1 MIRIQHLTKYYN
13 KGKPNECLALKDVS
27 LTIQDGEMV
36 AVMGKSGAG
45 KSTLLHVL
53 CGIDG
58 FTSGDVQVDDVHLSK
73 ISEGSL
79 AAFRNKTMGIVLQDY
94 GLIDDFTVQDNIMIP
109 LHFAGISGKQAKS
122 KTEDVL
128 RQLQIQE
135 FSRHKASQLSGGQRQ
150 RGGRT
155 RWKADTSARWK
166 NFVSWTGWG
175 RSFLTKR
182 RPASKKRR
190 GLFVFYLYYR
200 CSDIVASARWRRSM
214 RRMTNRYAM
223 TSGMVAP
230 IQATGLARQTP
241 VYPM

>member
-79 AAFRNKTMGIVLQDY
+79 AAFRNKTMGIVLQDKR
-94 GLIDDFTVQDNIMIP
+94 L
-109 LHFAGISGKQAKS
+109 
-122 KTEDVL
+122 E
-128 RQLQIQE
+128 
-135 FSRHKASQLSGGQRQ
+135 
-150 RGGRT
+150 
-155 RWKADTSARWK
+155 
-166 NFVSWTGWG
+166 
-175 RSFLTKR
+175 TK
-182 RPASKKRR
+182 
-190 GLFVFYLYYR
+190 V
-200 CSDIVASARWRRSM
+200 
-214 RRMTNRYAM
+214 
-223 TSGMVAP
+223 
-230 IQATGLARQTP
+230 
-241 VYPM
+241 

>member
-135 FSRHKASQLSGGQRQ
+135 FSRHKASQLSGG
-150 RGGRT
+150 RGSASPLLGPSST
-155 RWKADTSARWK
+155 LPGICWPTS
-166 NFVSWTGWG
+166 
-175 RSFLTKR
+175 
-182 RPASKKRR
+182 RPAPWMFKLQMKFSLCSK
-190 GLFVFYLYYR
+190 
-200 CSDIVASARWRRSM
+200 A
-214 RRMTNRYAM
+214 
-223 TSGMVAP
+223 
-230 IQATGLARQTP
+230 
-241 VYPM
+241 

>member
-1 MIRIQHLTKYYN
+1 MIRIQHLIKYYN

-73 ISEGSL
+73 ISEGGL

-94 GLIDDFTVQDNIMIP
+94 GLIDDFTVQDNVMIP

-122 KTEDVL
+122 KAEDVL
-128 RQLQIQE
+128 RQLQIRDL
-135 FSRHKASQLSGGQRQ
+135 SRHKASQLSGGQRQ
-150 RGGRT
+150 RVAIARAIVNSPRYLLADEPTGALDVQTTDEILTVFEGLHRAGITVVIVTHDSLVAERAGRLI
-155 RWKADTSARWK
+155 R
-166 NFVSWTGWG
+166 
-175 RSFLTKR
+175 L
-182 RPASKKRR
+182 
-190 GLFVFYLYYR
+190 
-200 CSDIVASARWRRSM
+200 SDGKILSQEPDEAVPS
-214 RRMTNRYAM
+214 
-223 TSGMVAP
+223 
-230 IQATGLARQTP
+230 
-241 VYPM
+241 

>member
-150 RGGRT
+150 RVAIARAIVNSPRYLLADEPTGALDVQTTDEILTVFEGLNRAGITVVIVTHDSLVAERAGRLIHL
-155 RWKADTSARWK
+155 RDGKILSHGPDGAVP
-166 NFVSWTGWG
+166 F
-175 RSFLTKR
+175 
-182 RPASKKRR
+182 
-190 GLFVFYLYYR
+190 
-200 CSDIVASARWRRSM
+200 
-214 RRMTNRYAM
+214 
-223 TSGMVAP
+223 
-230 IQATGLARQTP
+230 
-241 VYPM
+241 

>member
-150 RGGRT
+150 RVAIARAIVNSPRYLLADEPTGALDVQTTDEILTVFEGLNRAGITVVIVTHDSLVAERAGRLIHL
-155 RWKADTSARWK
+155 RDGKILS
-166 NFVSWTGWG
+166 
-175 RSFLTKR
+175 
-182 RPASKKRR
+182 R
-190 GLFVFYLYYR
+190 GPDGAVPF
-200 CSDIVASARWRRSM
+200 
-214 RRMTNRYAM
+214 
-223 TSGMVAP
+223 
-230 IQATGLARQTP
+230 
-241 VYPM
+241 

>member
-150 RGGRT
+150 RVAIARAIVNSPRYLLADEPTGALDVQTTDEILTVFEGLNRAGITVVIVTHDSLVAERAGRLIHL
-155 RWKADTSARWK
+155 RD
-166 NFVSWTGWG
+166 
-175 RSFLTKR
+175 
-182 RPASKKRR
+182 
-190 GLFVFYLYYR
+190 
-200 CSDIVASARWRRSM
+200 
-214 RRMTNRYAM
+214 
-223 TSGMVAP
+223 
-230 IQATGLARQTP
+230 
-241 VYPM
+241 

>member
-13 KGKPNECLALKDVS
+13 KGKPNECLALKDIS

-135 FSRHKASQLSGGQRQ
+135 LSRHKASQLSGGQRAARRHCSGHRQ
-150 RGGRT
+150 LSPVSAGR
-155 RWKADTSARWK
+155 RAD
-166 NFVSWTGWG
+166 
-175 RSFLTKR
+175 R
-182 RPASKKRR
+182 RPGCSN
-190 GLFVFYLYYR
+190 YR
-200 CSDIVASARWRRSM
+200 
-214 RRMTNRYAM
+214 
-223 TSGMVAP
+223 
-230 IQATGLARQTP
+230 
-241 VYPM
+241 